1 MSEAETR
8 RSPWLTQVALLIAF
22 LIVAAVGVFTV
33 VVPELQD
40 DADEEETAEESES
53 QAPADR
59 P

>member
-53 QAPADR
+53 EAPVDR

>member
-22 LIVAAVGVFTV
+22 LIVTAVGVFTV